1 LSQASSLSK
10 FTREPNSILRRKRLK
25 HAQPQAN
32 YLSYAAVWALR
43 LLLTV
48 RDGKRVQRYLC
59 DQEEFFETVGIPPM
73 EPSCGPDSLRAI
85 LGERLPVL
93 EESLPPDMEVLSE
106 NIQLLGDAL
115 DLTNIECEILAFAV
129 ILYTVSWL
137 ENSADTLGVLDT
149 QRAYNALATALLL
162 EESDVRRALAPDA
175 TLAAAGMLRVRADM
189 GDLKTKLQLLRSL
202 PDVLLTKQDSTK
214 VMLQPFFHTSPLATL
229 TRDDFPHATAEWS
242 LVARYLESTIHDHKS
257 GINVLI
263 YGPPG
268 TGKTA
273 WVGAL
278 AKELH
283 LELCEVATQDTEGQP
298 LKGQERFGAFLLAQ
312 RALRRMRRHVLL
324 FDEVEDALPQLS
336 VEVFG
341 VRMRGPGS
349 ISKASMNQVLE
360 QNYVP
365 CIWVC
370 NSIEQFDPAFLRRYD
385 LIFEMPPPTRR
396 IRKMMF
402 RRFLEDIPVSDGW
415 LDHMAD
421 NRDLMPGVI
430 ERASNVVRNIRPNT
444 PKESE
449 TILNQVLK
457 GTLEAMGY
465 TAGPA
470 KTTANSLPY
479 SLDYVNADVDLI
491 GVRDG
496 LRMRGCGS
504 LCLYGASGTG
514 KSEYGRYL
522 AQELDRPLIIKK
534 CSDLLSM
541 YVGGS
546 ERNIANAFK
555 QATEEDAILLLDEA
569 DSLLRD
575 RLLSDHSWEITLV
588 NELLT
593 QMEGYPGIFIA
604 TSNLMDNIELAALRR
619 FTMKIK
625 FNYLKPQQSMAL
637 LGQICT
643 EKGEFSEA
651 LKRRIQ
657 MLEFGPGDVAA
668 AVAQAALCREPLS
681 VDALVTILER
691 ECALKNRG
699 ARPFLGFTGAV
710 LSV

>member
-1 LSQASSLSK
+1 
-10 FTREPNSILRRKRLK
+10 
-25 HAQPQAN
+25 
-32 YLSYAAVWALR
+32 
-43 LLLTV
+43 
-48 RDGKRVQRYLC
+48 
-59 DQEEFFETVGIPPM
+59 M
-73 EPSCGPDSLRAI
+73 
-85 LGERLPVL
+85 L

-298 LKGQERFGAFLLAQ
+298 LKGQERFCAFLLAQ

-336 VEVFG
+336 MEVLG
-341 VRMRGPGS
+341 VRMRGSGS

-365 CIWVC
+365 CIWVS

-385 LIFEMPPPTRR
+385 LIFEMPRPTRR
-396 IRKMMF
+396 IRKMML
-402 RRFLEDIPVSDGW
+402 RRFLEDLPITDSW
-415 LDHMAD
+415 LNNMAD

-430 ERASNVVRNIRPNT
+430 ERASKVVRNIRPNT

-465 TAGPA
+465 SAGLA
-470 KTTANSLPY
+470 KTPVNSLPY
-479 SLDYVNADVDLI
+479 SLDYVNADIDLA

-522 AQELDRPLIIKK
+522 ARELDRPIIIRK

-541 YVGGS
+541 YVGGT

-555 QATEEDAILLLDEA
+555 QVSEDGAILLIDEA

-575 RLLSDHSWEITLV
+575 RLLSHHSWEVTLV

-593 QMEGYPGIFIA
+593 QMENYPGIFIA
-604 TSNLMDNIELAALRR
+604 TSNLMDNIDLAALRR
-619 FTMKIK
+619 FTMKVK
-625 FNYLKPQQSMAL
+625 FNYLKPQQSLAL

-643 EKGEFSEA
+643 GKGEFSEA

-657 MLEFGPGDVAA
+657 ILEFGPGDVAT
-668 AVAQAALCREPLS
+668 AVAQAALCRGPVS
-681 VDALVTILER
+681 ADALVTVLER

-699 ARPFLGFTGAV
+699 IRPFLGFTGTAA
-710 LSV
+710 SV